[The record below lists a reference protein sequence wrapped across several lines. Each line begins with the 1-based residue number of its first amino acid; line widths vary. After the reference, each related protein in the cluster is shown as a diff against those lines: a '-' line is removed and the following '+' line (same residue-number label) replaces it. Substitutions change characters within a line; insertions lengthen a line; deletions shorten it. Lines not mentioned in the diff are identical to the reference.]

1 MNFNIVKNIKTEH
14 NIGMEPLRIPSE
26 AEIRAAYREG
36 EGAVIK
42 LFYETFGKMTE
53 RLQRL
58 EDQIAKNSGNSSKP
72 PSSDGLK
79 KKPKSLRQRSG
90 KKSGGQPGHAG
101 HTLKAVATPN
111 HVQIHRVK
119 RCHHCQA
126 NLEEVEVQECE
137 KRQVFDVPP
146 VKVEVTEHQ
155 AEIKI
160 CPECHQTTVGEFPVG
175 VSQPVQYGERIKAQ
189 MVYFHQ
195 YHFVPLERTA
205 EILEDVYDQT
215 VSEGTIVEA
224 CNETA
229 QQVEPVYHLIKAELT
244 DTQDTGHFDETGS
257 RISGQLWWLHVVCTA
272 LLTYYAPHRKRGGE
286 ALDAIGIFPVFKGK
300 AMHDGYRSYFQYEAI
315 INVLCNAHHLRDLI
329 FVRDQYQQIWAA
341 DMINLLL
348 EVKTA
353 VEEAPPEQQS
363 LSPTQIT
370 DFETRYDAI
379 IASGLQ
385 TCPVLEPA
393 EPLPKKR
400 GKPKQHLVKNLLD
413 HLKVR
418 KTETLAFMYDFKV
431 PFDNNQAERDLRMV
445 KLKQKISG
453 CFRSEGGAEVF
464 CRIRSY
470 ISTARKNEQRVL
482 DVLQMA
488 LKGSPFVPPILQAR
502 LSSPA

>member
-1 MNFNIVKNIKTEH
+1 
-14 NIGMEPLRIPSE
+14 MEPLRLPSDE
-26 AEIRAAYREG
+26 EIGAAYDQG
-36 EGAVIK
+36 KGAVIELFHRTLGK
-42 LFYETFGKMTE
+42 LAE
-53 RLQRL
+53 RIQRL

-79 KKPKSLRQRSG
+79 KKPKSLRQKSG
-90 KKSGGQPGHAG
+90 KKSGGQPGHSG
-101 HTLKAVATPN
+101 HTLKAVTKPD
-111 HVQIHRVK
+111 HIQVHRVK
-119 RCHHCQA
+119 HCCHCQA
-126 NLEEVEVQECE
+126 NLEEVGVQDCE
-137 KRQVFDVPP
+137 RRQVFDVPP

-160 CPECHQTTVGEFPVG
+160 CPACHQTTVGEFPVG
-175 VSQPVQYGERIKAQ
+175 VTQPVQYGERIKAQ

-195 YHFVPLERTA
+195 YQLVPLERTA
-205 EILEDVYDQT
+205 EIVEDLYGQT

-229 QQVEPVYHLIKAELT
+229 QEVEPIYQLTKTELT
-244 DTQDTGHFDETGS
+244 NTTDTGHFDETGS
-257 RISGQLWWLHVVCTA
+257 RIEGKLWWMHVVCTA
-272 LLTYYAPHRKRGGE
+272 FLTYYAPHQKRGSE

-315 INVLCNAHHLRDLI
+315 FNALCNAHHLRDLI
-329 FVRDQYQQIWAA
+329 FVRDQYQQTWA
-341 DMINLLL
+341 DEMIKLLL
-348 EVKTA
+348 EIKAA
-353 VEEAPPEQQS
+353 VEASPPERQS
-363 LSPTQIT
+363 LLPDQLT

-379 IASGLQ
+379 LEASLQ
-385 TCPVLEPA
+385 TCPVLEAA

-400 GKPKQHLVKNLLD
+400 GRPKQHPVKNLLD
-413 HLKVR
+413 HLKLR

-453 CFRSEGGAEVF
+453 CFRSEGGAQVF

-488 LKGSPFVPPILQAR
+488 LTGSPFVPPILQAR